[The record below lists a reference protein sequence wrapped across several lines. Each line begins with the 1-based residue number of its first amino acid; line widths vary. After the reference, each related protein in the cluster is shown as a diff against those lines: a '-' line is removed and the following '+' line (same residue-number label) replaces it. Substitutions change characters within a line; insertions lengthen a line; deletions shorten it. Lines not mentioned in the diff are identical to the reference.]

1 MKILRDIKQLIF
13 KTSLFTKVRE
23 WGIDGTDI
31 FSKPMVLFPDGI
43 IGINSNSKVS
53 VEEYQETNYA
63 KFYSDYRSLLSKY
76 ALKDMDVFLGRD
88 SNYILFRDGIT
99 KLENTS
105 LEITS
110 DSSLLT
116 SKELNVVSDS
126 SLITSKVLDV
136 VSETSIEV
144 TTPILTL
151 NGVGITVVAGKLFIG
166 GKEVAVVG
174 GDIDPTTN
182 KITVSGQ

>member
-110 DSSLLT
+110 DSSL
-116 SKELNVVSDS
+116 
-126 SLITSKVLDV
+126 ITSKVLDV